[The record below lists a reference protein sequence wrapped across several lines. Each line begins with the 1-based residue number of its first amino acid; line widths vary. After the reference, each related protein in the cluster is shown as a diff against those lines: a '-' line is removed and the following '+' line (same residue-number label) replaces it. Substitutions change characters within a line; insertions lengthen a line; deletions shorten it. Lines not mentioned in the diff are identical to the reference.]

1 MGLFGKSKKDK
12 RGKQQNGR
20 QVAAEAVESLA
31 PKPAIAEATV
41 TPAMAQMSE
50 TTMRESVL
58 TRFSQVVLSLAN
70 VPRYAHLPIGDLQK
84 LVVEPL
90 VRNRIALANS
100 NTGDTGTR
108 PLVGIAIWASVSDAV
123 DKKIREQVA
132 SGLFPI
138 RLEADD
144 WASGERI
151 WLLDLVA
158 SSKPL
163 ATSVMTTFSRA
174 VDNKPVSLHPMVSGM
189 VDASVL
195 EKMLVN
201 PTGPVH

>member
-12 RGKQQNGR
+12 PAKRKGK
-20 QVAAEAVESLA
+20 ATASAPVET
-31 PKPAIAEATV
+31 PHRDV
-41 TPAMAQMSE
+41 TPAPAQSPAQPTE
-50 TTMRESVL
+50 AAVRESVL
-58 TRFSQVVLSLAN
+58 TRFSQVVLSLIN
-70 VPRYAHLPIGDLQK
+70 VPRYAHLPISDLQK
-84 LVVEPL
+84 LVVDPL

-100 NTGDTGTR
+100 NTKDSEAR

-123 DKKIREQVA
+123 DQKIREQIA

-138 RLEADD
+138 RLEAED

-163 ATSVMTTFSRA
+163 ATNVMTNFSRA
-174 VDNKPVSLHPMVSGM
+174 VNNKPVSLHPMVSSM
-189 VDASVL
+189 VDSEVL
-195 EKMLVN
+195 EKMLVR
-201 PTGPVH
+201 PSGQIH